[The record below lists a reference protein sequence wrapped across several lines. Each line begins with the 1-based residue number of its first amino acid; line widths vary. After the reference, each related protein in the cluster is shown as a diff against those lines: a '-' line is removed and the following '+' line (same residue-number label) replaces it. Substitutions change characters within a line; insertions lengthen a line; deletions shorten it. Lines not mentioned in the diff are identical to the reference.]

1 MRAKPV
7 PQMPLIRP
15 RVETVSTVPNP
26 DTVYKQIAALAA
38 RIGMTAHLQPALNR
52 PSDLDLAADRRLQ
65 LLSRF
70 SHYGWKTGY
79 PDAVWCG
86 EDGRGLG
93 MWFLGNDYRV
103 KSTYYGGYPATYLHR
118 IKALFPEK
126 KRVLHLFSGM
136 VDLTILPGDTVDIS
150 PHLGATYIDDAQ
162 TLKHVPLSEYD
173 LILCDPPYSI
183 EDAEHYKATMISRN
197 KVFKQFD
204 RLKRGTHV
212 VWLDQVC
219 PMWRKDK
226 LDLEAVI
233 GVIRSTN
240 HRFRVVTI
248 FRRL

>member
-1 MRAKPV
+1 MA
-7 PQMPLIRP
+7 P
-15 RVETVSTVPNP
+15 RSVETVSTIPNP
-26 DTVYKQIAALAA
+26 ETVQTRINVLAA
-38 RIGMTAHLQPALNR
+38 SIGMFAHLIPAFNKPPVLE
-52 PSDLDLAADRRLQ
+52 LARERRLQ

-70 SHYGWKTGY
+70 THYGWKTGY
-79 PDAVWCG
+79 PDAMWVG

-103 KSTYYGGYPATYLHR
+103 RSTYYGGYPATYLQR

-126 KRVLHLFSGM
+126 KRVLHLFAGK
-136 VDLTILPGDTVDIS
+136 VDLTILPGDTVELN
-150 PHLGATYIDDAQ
+150 PHLGATYVDDAQ
-162 TLKHVPLSEYD
+162 TLAHVPLSEYD
-173 LILCDPPYSI
+173 LILCDPPYSV
-183 EDAEHYKATMISRN
+183 EDAEHYQTTMISRN

-204 RLKRGTHV
+204 RLKRDTHV

-248 FRRL
+248 FRKL